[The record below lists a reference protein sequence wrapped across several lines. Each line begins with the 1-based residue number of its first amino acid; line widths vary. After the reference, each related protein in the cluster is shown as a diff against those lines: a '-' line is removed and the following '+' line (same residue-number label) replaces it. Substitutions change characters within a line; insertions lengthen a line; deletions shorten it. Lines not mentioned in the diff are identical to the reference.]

1 MIGHTP
7 LSLCGARNCGKP
19 LNECSFMCEW
29 EKSEG
34 GSVCVCVCVCVGV
47 CLGGEVVEEEHIV
60 RKSWMS

>member
-34 GSVCVCVCVCVGV
+34 GSVCVCVCVLVCARVRVRVCVSW
-47 CLGGEVVEEEHIV
+47 GGGG
-60 RKSWMS
+60 